1 VTLSVATWNVNGIRA
16 RESQVREW
24 LERDRPDVVCL
35 QEIKASP
42 AQVPA
47 ALFEMLPY
55 WNCWHGERAYSG
67 VSLHVRKDAFPQR
80 PVFGHPDFDYEN
92 RIVTADL
99 PGVTVASV
107 YVPNG
112 GKDFPAKMRFLEALE
127 REAGR
132 REREGSAFVLG
143 GDINVA
149 RSDQDVHPKERKAT
163 AIGQLPEERA
173 MLERILAGGLVD
185 VARALDPQNAELFT
199 WWAPWRNL
207 RQRNIGWRIDY
218 ILASAPLAARASA
231 CRVLAAYGTSDHAPV
246 VAVFDTPGPPPGNPA
261 PSPP

>member
-1 VTLSVATWNVNGIRA
+1 VTLTFATWNVNGIRA
-16 RESQVREW
+16 REAQVREW
-24 LERDRPDVVCL
+24 IERDSPDVVCL
-35 QEIKASP
+35 QEIKASA
-42 AQVPA
+42 AQVPS

-55 WNCWHGERAYSG
+55 WNYWHGERAYSG
-67 VSLHVRKDAFPQR
+67 VSLHVRKETFPDR

-99 PGVTVASV
+99 PGLTVASV

-127 REAGR
+127 REARQRQGA
-132 REREGSAFVLG
+132 GSALLLG

-149 RSDQDVHPKERKAT
+149 RTDQDVHPKERKAT

-173 MLERILAGGLVD
+173 MLERILSCGLVD
-185 VARALDPQNAELFT
+185 LGRALDPDNAGLFT

-218 ILASAPLAARASA
+218 ILASAGLAARASA
-231 CRVLAAYGTSDHAPV
+231 CRVLADYGTSDHAPV
-246 VAVFDTPGPPPGNPA
+246 VASFEASIPKGENPGPALP
-261 PSPP
+261 